1 MREAV
6 NHILIEY
13 WYVQEF
19 PGASFT
25 LRQVALMPDRT
36 RGLSNKSMATQ
47 GNILTQ
53 DLTHWIGT
61 LVLVHSPEAGSGN
74 INE

>member
-6 NHILIEY
+6 NHLLIEY

-19 PGASFT
+19 PGASIT

-36 RGLSNKSMATQ
+36 RGLSSKSMATE
-47 GNILTQ
+47 GNMHIQ
-53 DLTHWIGT
+53 DLTHWIDT
-61 LVLVHSPEAGSGN
+61 LVLVHSLEAGSVN
-74 INE
+74 AND